1 MEFKDYEKI
10 SVATDVVMLAG
21 DIRQTNEV
29 KSTDD
34 YILKILLIKRNTE
47 PSKGKWALPG
57 GFMDADKTADE
68 AVKNKLKLKTGL
80 EDYYQEQL
88 YTYTDVDRDSRGR
101 VISISYLALLRQGDV
116 DITQGSNEAQW
127 FTVGIV
133 RDEERNIKD
142 VKVLD
147 DSYNIIELAFDHN
160 RIIRDAIIRI
170 ANKIMYTDIAF
181 YLVPEEFTLRGL
193 QDIYEFLLGKEFLAF
208 RRFIAP
214 KVEETGRMQ
223 YGTGYRPSKFFRK
236 KD

>member
-21 DIRQTNEV
+21 DAKPSTDV

-34 YILKILLIKRNTE
+34 YMLKVLLIKRDME
-47 PSKGKWALPG
+47 PAKGKWSLPG

-101 VISISYLALLRQGDV
+101 VVSISYLALLRQGDV
-116 DITQGSNEAQW
+116 DISGGKNEAQW
-127 FTVGIV
+127 FTIGII
-133 RDEERNIKD
+133 RDEARNIKD

-147 DSYNIIELAFDHN
+147 DNGSFVELAFDHN
-160 RIIRDAIIRI
+160 RIIKDAIVRI

-181 YLVPEEFTLRGL
+181 YLVPEEFTLRNL

-208 RRFIAP
+208 RRFIST
-214 KVEETGRMQ
+214 KVEPTGKMQ
-223 YGTGYRPSKFFRK
+223 SGTGYRPSKFFRK
-236 KD
+236 KE

>member
-21 DIRQTNEV
+21 NAKPSTDV

-34 YILKILLIKRNTE
+34 YMLKVLLIKRDME
-47 PSKGKWALPG
+47 PAKGKWSLPG

-101 VISISYLALLRQGDV
+101 VVSISYLALLRQGDV
-116 DITQGSNEAQW
+116 DISGGKNEAQW
-127 FTVGIV
+127 FTIGII
-133 RDEERNIKD
+133 RDEARNIKD

-147 DSYNIIELAFDHN
+147 DNGSFVELAFDHN
-160 RIIRDAIIRI
+160 RIIKDAIVRI

-181 YLVPEEFTLRGL
+181 YLVPEEFTLRNL

-208 RRFIAP
+208 RRFIST
-214 KVEETGRMQ
+214 KVEPTGKMQ
-223 YGTGYRPSKFFRK
+223 SGTGYRPSKFFRK
-236 KD
+236 KE